1 MLIRAHLK
9 AYGLLLI
16 VFIAISL
23 WAVQDRLR
31 QRDIVLG
38 DTAIITTQQ
47 SQLIA
52 KGVTVFYVAASY
64 LINDVL
70 SRIEHEDLQD
80 LEHDQALRRFY
91 DSLLRDKLAAAPFLH
106 GLSVMDGNCQTV
118 AASDVLHRAFVASVQ
133 RCDQLRA
140 MGQSTALQVQLLE
153 GTQTTHGRQVIAF
166 TKNIVSPAG
175 RFMGAVSTALDL
187 GFVREWFGQYSSREN
202 ESIALVGEQGQVLA
216 HMSHGQSTD
225 DVRAAFDA
233 MMQQQ
238 QAESSGLP
246 LFGSR
251 SFISGDAV
259 YAMSRIESLP
269 TYVMV
274 SFEQDSHLANWR
286 EHSIQTA
293 LFVFIL
299 FAMSVAS
306 VNSYLR
312 VLQQREAL
320 AQLATTD
327 ALTGLHN
334 RRYLMDVGNHEVR
347 RANRYGRPLSLL
359 LIDADHFKDVNDQW
373 GHGAGDLMLK
383 ALSATIEQ
391 NLRQT
396 DIAARI
402 GGEEFVVLLPETPL
416 ENAQTLAGRLR
427 HAVEMISVQVT
438 SNATAG
444 VTVSVGVAMLRT
456 NETLDQLMSRADRCL
471 YDAKQM
477 GRNQV
482 VTATD

>member
-16 VFIAISL
+16 VFVAISF
-23 WAVQDRLR
+23 WAVQDSLR
-31 QRDIVLG
+31 QREIVL
-38 DTAIITTQQ
+38 DDMAIIATQQ

-52 KGVTVFYVAASY
+52 KGVTVFHVAASY

-70 SRIEHEDLQD
+70 SRIEQEELPE
-80 LEHDQALRRFY
+80 LERDQALRRFY
-91 DSLLRDKLAAAPFLH
+91 DSLLKDKLAAAPFLH
-106 GLSVMDGNCQTV
+106 GLSVMNGNCQTV
-118 AASDVLHRAFVASVQ
+118 AASDVLHRTFVASVE

-153 GTQTTHGRQVIAF
+153 GTQTTHGGQVLAF
-166 TKNIVSPAG
+166 TRNIVSPAG
-175 RFMGAVSTALDL
+175 RFLGTVSTALDL
-187 GFVREWFGQYSSREN
+187 GFVRDWFGQYSSREN

-216 HMSHGQSTD
+216 HMSHGQSAD

-233 MMQQQ
+233 MIRLQ
-238 QAESSGLP
+238 QAESAGLP
-246 LFGSR
+246 LFESR

-269 TYVMV
+269 TYVVV
-274 SFEQDSHLANWR
+274 SFEQDIQLVNWR
-286 EHSIQTA
+286 EHNIQTG

-299 FAMSVAS
+299 FVLSVLS

-327 ALTGLHN
+327 ALTGAHN

-347 RANRYGRPLSLL
+347 RANRYCRPLSLL
-359 LIDADHFKDVNDQW
+359 LIDADHFKDINDQW

-383 ALSATIEQ
+383 ALSDTVEQ

-396 DIAARI
+396 DVAARI

-416 ENAQTLAGRLR
+416 ENAQILAGRLR
-427 HAVEMISVQVT
+427 HAVEMMSVQVT

-444 VTVSVGVAMLRT
+444 VTVSVGVATLRA

-482 VTATD
+482 VTAAD